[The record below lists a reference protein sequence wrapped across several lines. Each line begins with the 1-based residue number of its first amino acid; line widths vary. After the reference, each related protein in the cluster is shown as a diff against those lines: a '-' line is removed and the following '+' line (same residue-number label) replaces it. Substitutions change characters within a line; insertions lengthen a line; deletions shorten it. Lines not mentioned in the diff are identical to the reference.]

1 MFRTRVLTTKMSLP
15 RNHIAMSVNSIAFVS
30 KQVITQVTFGSIT
43 ALFLMSFI
51 TPSEVVLA
59 SASLVDSK
67 GEFNDVE
74 EDERGKQ
81 EVAATDP
88 FREKR
93 AINQEYLKDVDYDYE
108 NITDLYV
115 YPTYLPTNEEG
126 VGGIPWKPGPMKT
139 ISDSVFSL
147 IILIY
152 VSVIFVFMF
161 FAFCWK
167 EPEPPPPDP
176 AHKNIPMITSMLD
189 EMEKQMEEN
198 KRLEEERIS
207 IEKGGSIGNECT
219 EMTELKNEIEKSKY
233 DSSSSINQSNINV
246 TTSKEMK
253 NNSSVINRKDA
264 ETIVVNVIT
273 EKTSKSSA
281 SVNFKEEQV

>member
-1 MFRTRVLTTKMSLP
+1 MTG
-15 RNHIAMSVNSIAFVS
+15 NSIS
-30 KQVITQVTFGSIT
+30 SSGTNILTQITFSSII
-43 ALFLMSFI
+43 ALGLMSFI
-51 TPSEVVLA
+51 IPSDVTLA
-59 SASLVDSK
+59 STSMISQMNNIDEDLENRN
-67 GEFNDVE
+67 GETE
-74 EDERGKQ
+74 H
-81 EVAATDP
+81 

-93 AINQEYLKDVDYDYE
+93 GMDPAIVDYMEAVADDYADLKTVNDTE
-108 NITDLYV
+108 WNLHSGLDPDIT
-115 YPTYLPTNEEG
+115 PQRG
-126 VGGIPWKPGPMKT
+126 PWNSGPMKT

-198 KRLEEERIS
+198 KRAEEERIS
-207 IEKGGSIGNECT
+207 IEKEGSIGNECT
-219 EMTELKNEIEKSKY
+219 EMTELKNGIEKSKY
-233 DSSSSINQSNINV
+233 DSATSINQSKVAIKS
-246 TTSKEMK
+246 TKDLE
-253 NNSSVINRKDA
+253 NNSTTINA

-273 EKTSKSSA
+273 EKSKSSA